1 MFMKRVFIEKF
12 PTPGRPI
19 PLPEDEAHH
28 LVQVLR
34 IRNGEKIE
42 ALDGKGAKLEVEVEL
57 LGKGKAQVHSKG
69 EVVRDPRLNALPIVL
84 EMAVLKGE
92 AMEWT
97 VEKAVELGVR
107 TFIPVLSA
115 HAVVQIDRKGPRFYQ
130 ERWQKIADQSLK
142 QCGRLE
148 RMLVREPMTIELLVV
163 EKRGVRIWADE
174 ATRAESPNIAQTLVS
189 SPGMNRDSEVAI
201 LIGPEGGWSA
211 SERELLSRS
220 ECRST
225 SLGPWVYRA
234 ETAALFATS
243 LVAASMR

>member
-1 MFMKRVFIEKF
+1 MKRALVD
-12 PTPGRPI
+12 TLPGPDRPS
-19 PLPEDEAHH
+19 LLSDDEAHH
-28 LVQVLR
+28 LLKVLR
-34 IRNGEKIE
+34 VRNGDRIE
-42 ALDGKGAKLEVEVEL
+42 ALDGRGSKMETEIEF
-57 LGKGKAQVHSKG
+57 LGKGKARLLPRG
-69 EVVRDPRLNALPIVL
+69 ETVRDPRLGALPIVL
-84 EMAVLKGE
+84 EMAVLKGD

-107 TFIPVLSA
+107 SFVPVVCA
-115 HAVVQIDRKGPRFYQ
+115 HGVVQVDRKGPEFYRD
-130 ERWQKIADQSLK
+130 RWQKIADQSLK

-148 RMLVREPMTIELLVV
+148 RMEVRPPLGLPELIV
-163 EKRGVRIWADE
+163 EKRALRIWADE
-174 ATRAESPNIAQTLVS
+174 ASRADSPHVFETL
-189 SPGMNRDSEVAI
+189 SEVPAAERLRGVAI
-201 LIGPEGGWSA
+201 LVGPEGGWSD